1 MAYEA
6 AGCATLCREVSHQH
20 KATRGTSQQG
30 QASLADHLSCLDCS
44 AASAASPSVI
54 ARRAFDKKCSPGTA
68 GKWLLGG
75 ISMFIKKNTAEPKY
89 LQEQNDSRPSWS
101 PQGWRNR
108 LDSPESNSM
117 AMGKR

>member
-30 QASLADHLSCLDCS
+30 QASLADHLPCLDCS

-68 GKWLLGG
+68 RASGYWAGSRCLLRKIRPSRNIYKNRTIRVPPGVLRGGG
-75 ISMFIKKNTAEPKY
+75 I
-89 LQEQNDSRPSWS
+89 
-101 PQGWRNR
+101 G
-108 LDSPESNSM
+108 
-117 AMGKR
+117 